1 MKWPRPAEQE
11 KVGLQC
17 ADLAPVLALGCVA
30 NVMTPQHWQ
39 QLKPIIES
47 ALERDPRARGAFL
60 DAACAGDPAL
70 RAEAEAYVEAHDRD
84 PDFIEAPAMRAISE
98 RTTVIPTPELDLSPG
113 KMVGPYRIVRQIA
126 AGGMGAVYL
135 AVRADDAYQKEVAV
149 KVIRRDP
156 LATPRQRAEL
166 LRRFRTERQTLADLD
181 HPNIARLF
189 DGGQTDD
196 GTPYLVMEYIE
207 GRTIDRF
214 CDEHK
219 LTTAKRLDLFRGVCE
234 AVNFAH
240 QKLVIHRDLKPAN
253 ILVTPSGVPKLLDF
267 GLAKLLD
274 ADSSS
279 LAHQLT
285 VTGAQPMTPAY
296 ASPEQIRG
304 KPVSTATDVYSLG
317 VVLFEL
323 LTGHRPYPIANQPI
337 HEIARRICE
346 DEPERPSTKISRIES
361 TDLPDG
367 NSSTALTPESVSR
380 TRDGRPDRLR
390 RRLRGDVDTI
400 VLKAL
405 QKEPDR
411 RYASVEQFGEDIRRH
426 LAGEPIA
433 ARPATAG
440 YRANKFIRRHK
451 LGVSA
456 AAIVTFSLVAGI
468 IATTIQT
475 LEAKRQLLRA
485 EQLNSIL
492 RDLFKGSEPDGD
504 APRSQER
511 PQEVLDR
518 VLRNGMNE
526 VQSLEGDPELQ
537 ARLQNTLGVVNY
549 HLGRMEEAR
558 QLQQSAL
565 DTRLAV
571 LGENDPH
578 TIISMINLAEVLVQL
593 GQWKEAETLLRRA
606 LDLAGASDNL
616 NPRDRLAAQYNLAR
630 VLRKLNQFDD
640 ADRYFRD
647 ALVAAAAL
655 GERDPATLAVMNSY
669 GGCLREQNRLPE
681 AEQMLSRAVQLRS
694 EVLGQDH
701 AATLSS
707 LSNLAW
713 VRNAMGKRDE
723 ALASYRALYESS
735 IRALG
740 PDDAKTLAF
749 ANNYAFCLMRAG
761 QLEQAE
767 TIFRTVVQSAAD
779 AYPEKHINRA
789 LYAGNLGECLVKLGH
804 CDEAEQHL
812 LLAYRALAERLKPAK
827 KPVQKALRRLVE
839 FYEKCG
845 RPDEAAPYR
854 AQLTSVGPPE
864 ELD

>member
-1 MKWPRPAEQE
+1 
-11 KVGLQC
+11 
-17 ADLAPVLALGCVA
+17 
-30 NVMTPQHWQ
+30 MTPQRWQ
-39 QLKPIIES
+39 QLKPLIES
-47 ALERDPRARGAFL
+47 ALERDPRARSEFL
-60 DAACAGDPAL
+60 DEACAGDPVL
-70 RAEAEAYVEAHDRD
+70 RAEAEAYVHAHDRD
-84 PDFIEAPAMRAISE
+84 PDFIESPAMQAVAPRQTI
-98 RTTVIPTPELDLSPG
+98 IPPPALDFAPG
-113 KMVGPYRIVRQIA
+113 QMVGPYRIISQIA
-126 AGGMGAVYL
+126 AGGMGAVFL
-135 AVRADDAYQKEVAV
+135 AIRADDAYQKQVAV

-156 LATPRQRAEL
+156 LTTPRQRAEL

-207 GRTIDRF
+207 GHTIDRF
-214 CDEHK
+214 CDERK
-219 LTTAKRLDLFRGVCE
+219 LNTAQRLDLFRGVCE

-240 QKLVIHRDLKPAN
+240 QKLVIHRDLKPGN
-253 ILVTPSGVPKLLDF
+253 ILVTETGIPKLLDF

-274 ADSSS
+274 ADSSA

-317 VVLFEL
+317 VILFEL

-361 TDLPDG
+361 IDVPDG
-367 NSSTALTPESVSR
+367 GPAATITPESVSK
-380 TRDGRPDRLR
+380 TRDGKPERLR

-405 QKEPDR
+405 QKEPAR

-426 LAGEPIA
+426 LAGEPVA

-440 YRANKFIRRHK
+440 YRTAKFVRRHK

-456 AAIVTFSLVAGI
+456 ATLLAVSLVGGI
-468 IATTIQT
+468 VSTTLQT
-475 LEAKRQLLRA
+475 REARRQLRRA

-492 RDLFKGSEPDGD
+492 RDLFKASEPDGD
-504 APRSQER
+504 APRVQDK
-511 PQEVLDR
+511 PQVVLDR
-518 VLRNGMNE
+518 VLKNGLQE
-526 VQSLEGDPELQ
+526 VQNLQGDPELQ

-549 HLGRMEEAR
+549 HLGRFDQALELQRAALATR
-558 QLQQSAL
+558 QE
-565 DTRLAV
+565 V
-571 LGENDPH
+571 LGDANRN
-578 TIISMINLAEVLVQL
+578 TIVSMINLAEVRIQL
-593 GQWKEAETLLRRA
+593 DQWSEAEQLLRRA
-606 LDLAGASDNL
+606 LELADSVPDLD
-616 NPRDRLAAQYNLAR
+616 PRSKLAAQHNLAR
-630 VLRKLNQFDD
+630 VLRKLNRLDD
-640 ADRYFRD
+640 ADQYFRA

-694 EVLGQDH
+694 ETLGQDH

-723 ALASYRALYESS
+723 ALASYRELYESS
-735 IRALG
+735 NRALG
-740 PDDAKTLAF
+740 PDDPKSLAV

-761 QLEQAE
+761 KPEEAEPIFHNIEKSAE
-767 TIFRTVVQSAAD
+767 TV
-779 AYPEKHINRA
+779 YPSKHLNRA
-789 LYAGNLGECLVKLGH
+789 LFAGNLGECLVKLGR
-804 CDEAEQHL
+804 CEEAEQPL
-812 LLAYRALAERLKPAK
+812 LVAYRAVSQKFK
-827 KPVQKALRRLVE
+827 TQQKPVQKALRRLVE

-845 RPDEAAPYR
+845 RPAEASPYR
-854 AQLTSVGPPE
+854 EQLTSAGPPE
-864 ELD
+864 DLD